1 MAAGQVDAVEGD
13 GVRISDRRPCPQKE
27 HRVMERE
34 RYEVPAIVSLG
45 SVTGL
50 TLGSGGSCCDGAN
63 GRNKALTGTGL
74 CERQGEGGA
83 DDCFRQE

>member
-1 MAAGQVDAVEGD
+1 MEK
-13 GVRISDRRPCPQKE
+13 VREIYLLPE
-27 HRVMERE
+27 
-34 RYEVPAIVSLG
+34 IVSLG

-74 CERQGEGGA
+74 CEKNGEGGA
-83 DDCFRQE
+83 DDCFKTS